1 MTQQQNILRKR
12 IIRMLAFVRRKFNYN
27 PFNFLPT
34 FSTIHHNKRKI
45 EEKPK
50 HDPLT
55 SLIKKFVRYAVF
67 LNESK

>member
-1 MTQQQNILRKR
+1 MWRKT
-12 IIRMLAFVRRKFNYN
+12 LVFVRSTQIDLQRL
-27 PFNFLPT
+27 FL
-34 FSTIHHNKRKI
+34 RKI
-45 EEKPK
+45 EEK

>member
-1 MTQQQNILRKR
+1 MFFAHFLNNTPQQK
-12 IIRMLAFVRRKFNYN
+12 
-27 PFNFLPT
+27 
-34 FSTIHHNKRKI
+34 KI

>member
-1 MTQQQNILRKR
+1 MFFAHFLNNTPQQK
-12 IIRMLAFVRRKFNYN
+12 
-27 PFNFLPT
+27 
-34 FSTIHHNKRKI
+34 KI
-45 EEKPK
+45 EEK